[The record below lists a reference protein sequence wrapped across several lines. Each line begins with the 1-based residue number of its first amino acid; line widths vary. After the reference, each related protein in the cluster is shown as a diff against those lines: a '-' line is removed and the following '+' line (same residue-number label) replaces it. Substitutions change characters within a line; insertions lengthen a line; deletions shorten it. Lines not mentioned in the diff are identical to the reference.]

1 VLIRK
6 LVQHWVDRYGLDEVW
21 YWFFEV
27 WSEQIWRP
35 SAAADKTN
43 ISPLAGLQGA
53 DVAGEIRRVLMST
66 AG

>member
-1 VLIRK
+1 LIRK

-43 ISPLAGLQGA
+43 FAA
-53 DVAGEIRRVLMST
+53 RRAS
-66 AG
+66 GRRRGG